1 MAWKLIFATGA
12 FGGIAPILLQLA
24 IDLTQ
29 GRKRI
34 EAIGLSIFIGMAIY
48 AVLGGGLSL
57 IWKETDLK
65 KVFYIGLGL
74 PSLLTIASANITAPQ
89 PPSNPIPAP
98 TISVPQQAPRQ
109 NSSGPPNAELH
120 ERKAS
125 GELLWRVY
133 AQTNVADRQ
142 LVVDFV
148 SQSVPTE
155 ITQAPLYIIFEPTGT
170 NAPVQYGQAS
180 VNVPQTATSFR
191 IEGTMA
197 SSDSIILPNAAGSNT
212 RVRFGAEKRSW
223 YGLFYS
229 LGAKVPPYQLIKKSV
244 ESIIPVT
251 DTKDSIA
258 GQMQLT
264 AISKPVET
272 SQGSNR
278 YAFSLSIEVPSALKQ
293 RIAKVE
299 YDLVYE
305 SNPLWLS
312 SNDPNTNFEVTYEGW
327 GCYRNVEATVI
338 FKNDDPQPRKKH
350 FNMCS
355 VLGW

>member
-1 MAWKLIFATGA
+1 MAWKIIFATGA

-29 GRKRI
+29 GRKRV
-34 EAIGLSIFIGMAIY
+34 EAIGLSILIGMAIY

-74 PSLLTIASANITAPQ
+74 PSLLTIASGNLTAPQ
-89 PPSNPIPAP
+89 QPSNPIPTP
-98 TISVPQQAPRQ
+98 TLSVPQQAPRQ
-109 NSSGPPNAELH
+109 GGSGPPTAELH
-120 ERKAS
+120 APESS
-125 GELLWRVY
+125 GGIIRRVY
-133 AQTNVADRQ
+133 AQSKVADRQ

-155 ITQAPLYIIFEPTGT
+155 VTQAPLYIIFEPTGT
-170 NAPVQYGQAS
+170 NAPVQYGQAI
-180 VNVPQTATSFR
+180 VNVPQSAMSFR
-191 IEGTMA
+191 IEGAMA
-197 SSDSIILPNAAGSNT
+197 SSDSIDLPNTAGSTT

-229 LGAKVPPYQLIKKSV
+229 LGVKLPPYQLIKKSV
-244 ESIIPVT
+244 DSIIPVT
-251 DTKDSIA
+251 DPKDSIA
-258 GQMQLT
+258 GQFQLT
-264 AISKPVET
+264 ATSKPVAT
-272 SQGSNR
+272 DQGSNR
-278 YAFSLSIEVPSALKQ
+278 YAFSLSIEAPSVLKQ
-293 RIAKVE
+293 KIARVE

-305 SNPLWLS
+305 SNPLWLT
-312 SNDPNTNFEVTYEGW
+312 SNDPNTNFQITYVGW
-327 GCYRNVEATVI
+327 GCYRNVEVTVV
-338 FKNDDPQPRKKH
+338 FKSNDTQPRKKH